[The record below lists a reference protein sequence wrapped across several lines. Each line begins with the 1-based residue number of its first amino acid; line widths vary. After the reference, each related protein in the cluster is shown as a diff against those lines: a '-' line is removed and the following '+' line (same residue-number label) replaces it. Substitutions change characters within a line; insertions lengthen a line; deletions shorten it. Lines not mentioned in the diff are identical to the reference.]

1 MTFQSLQAKYKRLL
15 SEHRAWSLL
24 RADNAPYILAFI
36 ESLFSDENEVEYGQ
50 ARLLL
55 EAEIE
60 RSRELGI
67 WETETN
73 ANTYLNQW
81 IRQGWLR
88 EMDNQLTKTDAVQT
102 ALRFARQLEERAT
115 GTTASH
121 LRIVQDAV
129 RDFVVALSS
138 NTDDRLALLEQKKA
152 EIQREIDALQAGI
165 LVELDDNTKRER
177 IREIYQLCSLLTGDF
192 RLLEEEIRHLDQEL
206 RIQMIAEDSSRGK
219 VLQSIMEKEE
229 LLAKTEA
236 GNAFEGFFQLLCDAN
251 RATEFRE
258 QIRLLLENDSVS
270 QHLLA
275 NQSRFLAQL
284 MNELNNES
292 QRIFRIR
299 RRTEQELRA
308 YIESGQAQEN
318 QAVDRLISQLE
329 KLAVEFG
336 GVENLLQKSTALSL
350 PVGPIIISSPQSMRL
365 KQPDE
370 QLETNTQLQINPNQ
384 ASDAVLASLQSV
396 NVRQV
401 AKSLQHILQ
410 QQGVLSIAGLVQHRP
425 VRAGLEEL
433 VSYVRVA
440 KAIRATE
447 LEEKES
453 VIIEDRQG
461 NKLKVSVPT
470 LLLSADLFPSNMD
483 ELNF

>member
-329 KLAVEFG
+329 KLALEFG

-350 PVGPIIISSPQSMRL
+350 PVGPIVISSPQSMRL
-365 KQPDE
+365 
-370 QLETNTQLQINPNQ
+370 I
-384 ASDAVLASLQSV
+384 S
-396 NVRQV
+396 
-401 AKSLQHILQ
+401 
-410 QQGVLSIAGLVQHRP
+410 
-425 VRAGLEEL
+425 
-433 VSYVRVA
+433 
-440 KAIRATE
+440 
-447 LEEKES
+447 
-453 VIIEDRQG
+453 
-461 NKLKVSVPT
+461 
-470 LLLSADLFPSNMD
+470 
-483 ELNF
+483 